1 MFPRLLTHE
10 DLGEF
15 LGATVDGS
23 EIRDQLT
30 SWGEGRWNPM
40 TYRVLAPSQ
49 VVGLWDFW
57 TINSISMEWFLLE
70 GGFGKWNH
78 PLLVVLYYLI
88 LIPGRWQFKYL
99 LSFSWGNDP
108 IWRAYVSFMGWNNHL
123 VFLFGMSCYFLGVC
137 FSVVIGHSL
146 DGKEKIEISVPPVLS
161 VVDRCW
167 SDLPG
172 VIKWPELAESNTTN
186 VLSFWVICLGPI
198 IMLCWGLYFH
208 DPCIPLQHFEN

>member
-1 MFPRLLTHE
+1 MESSF
-10 DLGEF
+10 
-15 LGATVDGS
+15 VGS
-23 EIRDQLT
+23 FILFDINTWALAIQIFVVIFMGKWSNLT
-30 SWGEGRWNPM
+30 SICFIH
-40 TYRVLAPSQ
+40 
-49 VVGLWDFW
+49 GL
-57 TINSISMEWFLLE
+57 
-70 GGFGKWNH
+70 KQ
-78 PLLVVLYYLI
+78 P
-88 LIPGRWQFKYL
+88 PC
-99 LSFSWGNDP
+99 
-108 IWRAYVSFMGWNNHL
+108 
-123 VFLFGMSCYFLGVC
+123 VFVWMSCYFLGVC